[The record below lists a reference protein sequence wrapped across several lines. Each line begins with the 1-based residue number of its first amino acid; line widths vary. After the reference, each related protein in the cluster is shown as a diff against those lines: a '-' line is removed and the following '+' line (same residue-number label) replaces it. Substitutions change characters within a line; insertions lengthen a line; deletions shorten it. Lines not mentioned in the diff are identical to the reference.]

1 MSDSEHSDDDDLMAY
16 AATAGKAME
25 DSDEDIFSLQLPES
39 PALSDDA
46 ATTSNTLDHQTPVN
60 ITTVSSNKTS
70 THVSKECSSKRPKTK
85 EEQNSLVKK
94 ANKRPRKSILTHRKS
109 KKTSKTSDSGDDQ
122 DEDGFMYNTCASV
135 DCIHPHNK
143 HKLVDWVQCDDCDDW
158 YHVMCT
164 GLTLK
169 SVQRKSAKFHCGC
182 V

>member
-46 ATTSNTLDHQTPVN
+46 ATTSNTLDHQTPVYN

-94 ANKRPRKSILTHRKS
+94 GKRKVIIL
-109 KKTSKTSDSGDDQ
+109 
-122 DEDGFMYNTCASV
+122 
-135 DCIHPHNK
+135 
-143 HKLVDWVQCDDCDDW
+143 
-158 YHVMCT
+158 
-164 GLTLK
+164 
-169 SVQRKSAKFHCGC
+169 
-182 V
+182 